1 MEPLSEILAIAVCQ
15 NFKTYQ
21 YLPFFLEKKPTL
33 ICKKN
38 LPFLKITDQ
47 KPTSAKLYLGQ
58 TKIYIKITIQQF
70 IWPQKI
76 QTKNS
81 KQ

>member
-1 MEPLSEILAIAVCQ
+1 MCQ

-38 LPFLKITDQ
+38 LPFLKKTDQKPIIHKIKTYQMENTDQ
-47 KPTSAKLYLGQ
+47 KPTIFAQMVG
-58 TKIYIKITIQQF
+58 
-70 IWPQKI
+70 
-76 QTKNS
+76 
-81 KQ
+81 